1 MTQEELDKILAVK
14 SEDEHIEFK
23 EAKRKFSILGGKNKN
38 RNSLYGYCVA
48 IGNEGGGKIIFGIKD
63 EVNLE
68 TGKRN
73 VVGTGSINNIT
84 QVKSQIYGVLRH
96 RIDIEEMETE
106 QGRVV
111 IVYIPSRSIG
121 RAFKFHGI
129 KLMRDGEG
137 LAEMDDDTEIN
148 IFNENIKDFSSE
160 VCENININDLDKNA
174 IKMLKLRW
182 LKKSG
187 NKEYS
192 NLTNEDTLK
201 KLLLMRENKITYAGL
216 LLLGKEKTLS
226 QYLSNTEFI
235 FEWRIEKNKISYD
248 FKKIWRNAFLLV
260 HDDIWNVINHRNSR
274 IPFKQGFIE
283 LSIWSF
289 DEQSV
294 REAVLNAFA
303 HREYKN
309 RTEPVFI
316 KLSPEEISIKSPG
329 GFLPGVSPENVLY
342 VEGKWRNRL
351 LMEVLE
357 KVGLVER
364 SGVGMDRIFKETI
377 SNGKGAPNF
386 NGSDYDYVTL
396 NIPTVVK
403 DINFVYFLEKIA
415 RERQVVFNDVKDIIY
430 LENIKLTG
438 KIDDRQKREQFL
450 KFGIIEKTGR
460 GRGIKYLLSKKFY
473 DFIGRKGEYTRKKWL
488 SKEQQKEVLLN
499 YFKQY
504 KKGRMIDFSELFEN
518 KLNRIQIQ
526 RLLSELRMDDAIFF
540 DGKQRSKTSY
550 WKIKEWK

>member
-1 MTQEELDKILAVK
+1 MTQKELDKILAVK
-14 SEDEHIEFK
+14 SENEHIEFK
-23 EAKRKFSILGGKNKN
+23 EAKEKFSILGGKDKN
-38 RNSLYGYCVA
+38 RKSLYGYCVA
-48 IGNEGGGKIIFGIKD
+48 IGNEGGGKIILGVKD
-63 EVNLE
+63 KTNTE
-68 TGKRN
+68 TGKRDI
-73 VVGTGSINNIT
+73 VGTKSFNNIT
-84 QVKSQIYGVLRH
+84 QVKSQIYGVLKH
-96 RIDIEEMETE
+96 RIDIEEMKTE
-106 QGRVV
+106 QGRIV
-111 IVYIPSRSIG
+111 IIYIPPRPVG
-121 RAFKFHGI
+121 RAFKFYGT

-137 LAEMDDDTEIN
+137 LTEMDDNTEIN
-148 IFNENIKDFSSE
+148 IFNENIKDFSAE
-160 VCENININDLDKNA
+160 ICEGIDINDLDRNA
-174 IKMLKLRW
+174 IKILKLRW
-182 LKKSG
+182 SKKSG
-187 NKEYS
+187 NKEYN
-192 NLTNEDTLK
+192 NLTNENILR
-201 KLLLMRENKITYAGL
+201 KLLLMKENKITYAGL
-216 LLLGKEKTLS
+216 LLLGKEKILS
-226 QYLSNTEFI
+226 QYLSNMEFI
-235 FEWRIEKNKISYD
+235 FEWRAEKGKVSFD
-248 FKKIWRNAFLLV
+248 FKKSWRNAFLLI
-260 HDDIWNVINHRNSR
+260 HDDIWNIINYRNSR

-283 LSIWSF
+283 LNIWSF

-329 GFLPGVSPENVLY
+329 GFLPGVNPENVLD

-386 NGSDYDYVTL
+386 DGSDYDYVTL
-396 NIPTVVK
+396 NMPTVVK

-415 RERQVVFNDVKDIIY
+415 KERQVVFNDVKDIIY

-450 KFGIIEKTGR
+450 KLGVIEKTGR

-473 DFIGRKGEYTRKKWL
+473 DFIGHKGEYTRKKWL
-488 SKEQQKEVLLN
+488 SEEQQKEVLLN
-499 YFKQY
+499 YFKQH
-504 KKGRMIDFSELFEN
+504 KKGRMIDFVELFES

-526 RLLSELRMDDAIFF
+526 KLLSKLRMDNTIFF
-540 DGKQRSKTSY
+540 DGKQRSKTAH
-550 WKIKEWK
+550 WRIKKQK